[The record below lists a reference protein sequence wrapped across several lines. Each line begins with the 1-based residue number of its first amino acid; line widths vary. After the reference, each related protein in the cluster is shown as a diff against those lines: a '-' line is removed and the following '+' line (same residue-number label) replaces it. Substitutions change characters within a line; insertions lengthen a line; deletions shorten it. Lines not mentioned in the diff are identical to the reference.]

1 MLVASSPTKTTST
14 TTTLSDPTKITAT
27 AANNITTNL
36 RSNEKAIQSPFWFG
50 GAASCLATFVS
61 HPFDLTKVRLQTL
74 KLENT
79 TAWSEFKL
87 LSPARMFK
95 TIWHISST
103 EGITT
108 LYSGLS
114 ASLLRQGT
122 YSTIRFGL
130 YDQFKWSVAGDQS
143 KYFAIIKWRLICV
156 SVILMQKEKTNR
168 TYSTSIIVLL
178 HNGRCIRRRIWKSK

>member
-1 MLVASSPTKTTST
+1 MLVVRPSASTHSAT
-14 TTTLSDPTKITAT
+14 TTTINIPPTNTTTIKKIT
-27 AANNITTNL
+27 
-36 RSNEKAIQSPFWFG
+36 SIQSPFWFG

-74 KLENT
+74 RVENS

-87 LSPARMFK
+87 LSPSRMFK
-95 TIWHISST
+95 TMWTISRT
-103 EGITT
+103 EGIQA
-108 LYSGLS
+108 LYNGLS

-143 KYFAIIKWRLICV
+143 EFI
-156 SVILMQKEKTNR
+156 
-168 TYSTSIIVLL
+168 SIYYMIYI
-178 HNGRCIRRRIWKSK
+178 NEFN